1 MPTYDAI
8 MRVVHR
14 ETWTVEAKDEA
25 EAREKFAKI
34 ADDVDTDE
42 TGGEVTDWEIVSVKK
57 ART

>member
-1 MPTYDAI
+1 MPTYDAV

-14 ETWTVEAKDEA
+14 ETWTVEAATEA

-34 ADDVDTDE
+34 SDDVDTDE
-42 TGGEVTDWEIVSVKK
+42 TCGEVTDWEIVSVKK

>member
-1 MPTYDAI
+1 MPTYDAV

-14 ETWTVEAKDEA
+14 ETWAVEAENEA

-42 TGGEVTDWEIVSVKK
+42 TGGDVTDWEIVSVKK

>member
-8 MRVVHR
+8 MRGVHR
-14 ETWTVEAKDEA
+14 ETWTVEAQDEA

-34 ADDVDTDE
+34 SDDVDTDE